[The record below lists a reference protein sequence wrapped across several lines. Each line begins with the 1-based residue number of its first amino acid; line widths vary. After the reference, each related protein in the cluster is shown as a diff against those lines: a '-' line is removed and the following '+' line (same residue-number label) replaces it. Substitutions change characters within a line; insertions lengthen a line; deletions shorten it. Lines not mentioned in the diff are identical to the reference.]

1 MADASSITALLGPT
15 NTGKTHRTIERMLD
29 HDTGMIGLPLRL
41 LAREV
46 YDRVSVRVGEGR
58 VALVTGEEKRVP
70 RRPDVLGVH
79 GRGDARWTREVD
91 FLAVDEVQLA
101 AHAQRG
107 HVFTERVLHARGRR
121 ETWFM
126 GSDTMRGVME
136 QLCPAAKVVSHPRL
150 SRLSYAEPVPL
161 QRLPPR
167 SAVVAFSLP
176 QVYELAE
183 RLRIARGGSAVVLGA
198 LSPRTRNAQ
207 VAIYQK
213 RARWT
218 HLVATDAIGM
228 GLNLDV
234 RHVAFAS
241 LRKFDGREV
250 RDVDVAE
257 LAQIAG
263 RAGRHV
269 RDGTFGAVAPLS
281 LPRDVARAIEGHRF
295 PAVRRVQ
302 WRSADLAF
310 DSLDALLASLQA
322 PPPMRCLRRVATPDD
337 EAALAILAALPAV
350 RARASD
356 PARVRLLWEVCS
368 VPDFRKLLREA
379 HAELLGEVFVALADR
394 GALAEPWL
402 RARVAEL
409 DDPSG
414 DVDALVAR
422 IAAVRTYTYVAS
434 QPAWVE
440 RAEHWQEQTRAVED
454 RLSDALHAALVRRF
468 VDQPNAAPRA
478 AAPRARRRVGAEAVE
493 VAPTHPFAALRPLR
507 DAMRPRVER
516 PADAARARVDAL
528 VEAPH
533 ERFSLGDDGT
543 LRARRRSPRAARR
556 GQRRHPARRGA
567 PARGGLRRGRPVAP
581 PAAPRG
587 LDARPRDRAPRP
599 PARRRGDRQRARRP
613 LPPGAGPRRG
623 PDPGGRRHRR
633 GPLRGGARRPR
644 GPRRQLRRVGDLR
657 PRAPHAGGR
666 RAARRARGGPPRRPP
681 LAPAHRGDD
690 VGPRGA
696 GRAAGAV
703 RGDGLPPLRGLRG
716 EGRRRRARPRG
727 APGGGGGHRGAARP
741 LARAPAARTRGR
753 SSRPRHSKAA
763 AQKRRWP
770 IVMWQIK
777 ANNGASWVHSSRAP
791 PGRFE
796 RDVAALLI
804 EVFQPRMD
812 LLACRI
818 DDAETAARLTAWER
832 ERFGARGRVWRV
844 GDWRPAGCARASAG
858 DG

>member
-46 YDRVSVRVGEGR
+46 YDRVSTRVGEGR

-70 RRPDVLGVH
+70 RRPDYWVCTVE
-79 GRGDARWTREVD
+79 AMPVSREVD

-101 AHAQRG
+101 AHEQRG

-121 ETWFM
+121 ETCFM

-150 SRLSYAEPVPL
+150 SRLAQVDPVPL

-183 RLRIARGGSAVVLGA
+183 RLRIARGGAAVVLGA

-207 VAIYQK
+207 VAMFESGEVDY
-213 RARWT
+213 
-218 HLVATDAIGM
+218 LVATDAIGM

-379 HAELLGEVFVALADR
+379 HAELLGELFVALADR

-440 RAEHWQEQTRAVED
+440 RAEHWQEVTRAVED

-478 AAPRARRRVGAEAVE
+478 AAPRARRRVAAEAAE
-493 VAPTHPFAALRPLR
+493 VAPSHPFAALRPLR

-533 ERFSLGDDGT
+533 ERFSLGDDGALRHGGEALARLVAGSAVT
-543 LRARRRSPRAARR
+543 LPDVELLPVEGFGAGDRARL
-556 GQRRHPARRGA
+556 QRR
-567 PARGGLRRGRPVAP
+567 LVAWT
-581 PAAPRG
+581 
-587 LDARPRDRAPRP
+587 RD
-599 PARRRGDRQRARRP
+599 
-613 LPPGAGPRRG
+613 LVTELL
-623 PDPGGRRHRR
+623 
-633 GPLRGGARRPR
+633 GPLRGGA
-644 GPRRQLRRVGDLR
+644 VT
-657 PRAPHAGGR
+657 AN
-666 RAARRARGGPPRRPP
+666 ARGVLYR
-681 LAPAHRGDD
+681 LEQ
-690 VGPRGA
+690 
-696 GRAAGAV
+696 
-703 RGDGLPPLRGLRG
+703 GLG
-716 EGRRRRARPRG
+716 
-727 APGGGGGHRGAARP
+727 
-741 LARAPAARTRGR
+741 AARTRELAATVAALSADERADLEARGVCFGGWATFAPALLTPEAVAR
-753 SSRPRHSKAA
+753 RAVLAA
-763 AQKRRWP
+763 AHHGAARWRRP
-770 IVMWQIK
+770 TAAMTSV
-777 ANNGASWVHSSRAP
+777 RA
-791 PGRFE
+791 E
-796 RDVAALLI
+796 RDVPPGQYAATGFLPCGAFAVRADVAERVHAALQGEAAVTEAQLARWLALPLRDARPLI
-804 EVFQPRMD
+804 AA
-812 LLACRI
+812 LAS
-818 DDAETAARLTAWER
+818 
-832 ERFGARGRVWRV
+832 
-844 GDWRPAGCARASAG
+844 P
-858 DG
+858 